1 MTEAPRAAGLT
12 LIYDGACPFCSRY
25 VQLLRLRRSV
35 GEVRLVDA
43 RQAQSEVRRLAELG
57 FSLDDGM
64 VLLIGDAIYS
74 GADAMT
80 RLALL
85 STGSDGFNRFNQWL
99 FRSSSRSRLLYP
111 WLRAGRNSALRLLG
125 RPQLRGDDRS
135 PD

>member
-1 MTEAPRAAGLT
+1 MTEARPAAGLT

-43 RQAQSEVRRLAELG
+43 REDTAEVQRLTGLG

-74 GADAMT
+74 GADAMN

-85 STGSDGFNRFNQWL
+85 STDSDGFNRLNQWL
-99 FRSSSRSRLLYP
+99 FRSRSRSRLLYP

-125 RPQLRGDDRS
+125 RPQIGGE
-135 PD
+135 